1 MIEHIQL
8 LNESLTAWQAVS
20 GVGAPAAGGDV
31 QIVAVNDILVGIP
44 KLYGDAKLSLALVG
58 LMVSAVCAIGAINKG
73 FASTMGKAFTGI
85 ALFAVIMAGVGIGM
99 SVVETTDRHS
109 GITTGQIGR
118 G

>member
-8 LNESLTAWQAVS
+8 LTESLTAWQSVS
-20 GVGAPAAGGDV
+20 AAPVAPGGNV
-31 QIVAVNDILVGIP
+31 QVVAVNDILVGIP
-44 KLYGDAKLSLALVG
+44 KLYGDSKLSLALVG
-58 LMVSAVCAIGAINKG
+58 LFVSAVCAIGAINKG

-99 SVVETTDRHS
+99 SVVETTDKHS

>member
-20 GVGAPAAGGDV
+20 GVGAPATGSDV
-31 QIVAVNDILVGIP
+31 QVVAINDLLVGIP
-44 KLYGDAKLSLALVG
+44 KLYGDARLSLAVVG
-58 LMVSAVCAIGAINKG
+58 LFVSAACAIGAIHKG

-85 ALFAVIMAGVGIGM
+85 ALFVVIMSGVGIGM
-99 SVVETTDRHS
+99 SLNETTDKHS